1 MKQNSFIISK
11 MTILELDEIKNILE
25 NEFDNFWN
33 YQIFKSELENP
44 NSIYFIIK
52 ENDEICGFIGIL
64 QVLDTADIMNIVIK
78 KSYRGRGLS
87 KILLE
92 YIINYCKE
100 NNIKKINLEV
110 SSKNIVAIN
119 LYKKY
124 GFEEVGYRKNYYKNA
139 DGVLLT
145 KIL

>member
-1 MKQNSFIISK
+1 MESSTISK
-11 MTILELDEIKNILE
+11 MTILDLNEIKDILE
-25 NEFDNFWN
+25 NEFDDFWN

-44 NSIYFIIK
+44 NSVYFIIRQ
-52 ENDEICGFIGIL
+52 NNEICGFIGAL

-78 KSYRGRGLS
+78 KSYRGKGLS

-124 GFEEVGYRKNYYKNA
+124 GFEEVGCRKNYYKNA

>member
-25 NEFDNFWN
+25 NEFDDFWN

-44 NSIYFIIK
+44 NSVYFMIK
-52 ENDEICGFIGIL
+52 QNNEICGFIGALKI
-64 QVLDTADIMNIVIK
+64 LDTADIMNIVIK
-78 KSYRGRGLS
+78 KIYRGKGLS

-110 SSKNIVAIN
+110 SSKNIIAIN

-124 GFEEVGYRKNYYKNA
+124 GFEEVGCRKNYYKNA
-139 DGVLLT
+139 DGVLFT